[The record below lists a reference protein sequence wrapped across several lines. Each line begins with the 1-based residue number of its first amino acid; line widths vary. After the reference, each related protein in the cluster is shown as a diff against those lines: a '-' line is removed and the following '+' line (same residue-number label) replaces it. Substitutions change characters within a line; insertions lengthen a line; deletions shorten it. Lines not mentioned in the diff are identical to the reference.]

1 MKIKYI
7 VGGLIVIVLVAAL
20 VYVSVGQ
27 GSAYYITI
35 EEALAGKAQPGQAIR
50 IDGYAGEG
58 TVVWDAP
65 AVTLRFDL
73 VDQER
78 THRLPVVFH
87 DAPPEGFT
95 EGGGLMVEGTMGD
108 DGTFQASQLLTRCP
122 SKYEEYK

>member
-1 MKIKYI
+1 VKYENQI
-7 VGGLIVIVLVAAL
+7 HCRGPHRGRVGG
-20 VYVSVGQ
+20 
-27 GSAYYITI
+27 
-35 EEALAGKAQPGQAIR
+35 GQAIR

-73 VDQER
+73 MDQER
-78 THRLPVVFH
+78 TNRLPVVFH

-95 EGGGLMVEGTMGD
+95 EGGGLMVEGTLD
-108 DGTFQASQLLTRCP
+108 SSGTFQASRLLTRCP